1 MFKGLRHI
9 HSFKNTIQTTSNLV
23 LYYNQFEFKMGIT
36 CDTNPVSF
44 YRYGKAAEKARKER
58 EKREAAAAAA
68 AARAAAAKKRT
79 GKRH

>member
-1 MFKGLRHI
+1 M
-9 HSFKNTIQTTSNLV
+9 
-23 LYYNQFEFKMGIT
+23 LYYNQFEFKMGIS

-68 AARAAAAKKRT
+68 AARAAAKKRS